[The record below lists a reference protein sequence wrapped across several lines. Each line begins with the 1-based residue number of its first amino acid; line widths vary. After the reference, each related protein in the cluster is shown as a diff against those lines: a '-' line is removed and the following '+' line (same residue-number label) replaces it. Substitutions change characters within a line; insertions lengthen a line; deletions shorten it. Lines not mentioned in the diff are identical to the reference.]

1 MDVRETWGSLDPPWR
16 EAFELAWESWCAGS
30 LGIGAV
36 VSEPG
41 GTIVARGRNRIFE
54 DEAPAGQVAGSR
66 IAHAELNAVAQL
78 PYSDGGLPEHTL
90 YTTLEP
96 CLGCI
101 GAIRMSMIGTV
112 RYAAT
117 DPLWSGVNELL
128 AANVDVVRH
137 WPLVDGPL
145 SDGLAVFGF
154 LLPLMH
160 ILEERPESRFV
171 ATYRR
176 TLPTQVRLAE
186 DLVASRE
193 VRNMADAGA
202 TVHDVLGSIGERL
215 EAVSGTTETASRR
228 SP

>member
-1 MDVRETWGSLDPPWR
+1 MDIPESWATLEPPWR
-16 EAFELAWESWCAGS
+16 DAFQLAWESWCAGS
-30 LGIGAV
+30 LGVGAV
-36 VSEPG
+36 VSDPDG
-41 GTIVARGRNRIFE
+41 AIVARGRNRIFE

-78 PYSDGGLPEHTL
+78 TFSDGGLREHSL

-112 RYAAT
+112 HYAAA

-137 WPLVDGPL
+137 WPLVDGPR
-145 SDGLAVFGF
+145 SDALAVLGF
-154 LLPLMH
+154 LLPL
-160 ILEERPESRFV
+160 IRTLEERPESKFV
-171 ATYRR
+171 ETYRQ
-176 TLPTQVRLAE
+176 TLPAQVQLAQ
-186 DLVASRE
+186 DLIASGE
-193 VRNMADAGA
+193 VRDMAEAGA

-215 EAVSGTTETASRR
+215 EAAAKTR
-228 SP
+228 P